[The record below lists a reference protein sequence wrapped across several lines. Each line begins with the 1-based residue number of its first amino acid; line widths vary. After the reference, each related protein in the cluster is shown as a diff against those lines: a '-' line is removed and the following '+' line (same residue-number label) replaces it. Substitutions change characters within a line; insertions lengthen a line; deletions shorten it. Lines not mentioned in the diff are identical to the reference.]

1 MEPSDRAA
9 PMRLSPET
17 KLAFIRLVG
26 FTFVFERVF
35 SVAGDLSDYSKVVI
49 IDVNRLASM
58 ASAT

>member
-1 MEPSDRAA
+1 
-9 PMRLSPET
+9 MRLSPET